1 LPHDPYQE
9 FRQAVDRPEDKIDLG
24 RAALTVA
31 LTDYPDLDIAAY
43 LGRIDRLAVEVVGR
57 CDSDGDVYHSIAAL
71 NHVLFSQHG
80 FRGNRDDYYNPKN
93 SFLND
98 VIDRKT
104 GIPIT
109 LSVLYIEV
117 ARRIGIALEG
127 VGFPGHFL
135 VKYGHEREQIFIDP
149 FDQGEIKSPEELSH
163 MLDNLSG
170 RKMALRPQFLESTST
185 KQILKR
191 ILGNLKAIYSRNH
204 ALGEALSVLDRLIIL
219 DPSAAEEIRDRGAV
233 YLQLECFSQAREDFE
248 SYLRL
253 APNARDAAA
262 IRDQVVSLATQV
274 TRIH

>member
-1 LPHDPYQE
+1 MAHDPYQE
-9 FRQAVDRPEDKIDLG
+9 FRQAVDRPEGKIDLG

-43 LGRIDRLAVEVVGR
+43 LGRIDRLALEVMRRSDG
-57 CDSDGDVYHSIAAL
+57 DGDVYHSIAAL

-135 VKYGHEREQIFIDP
+135 VKYGHGHEQIFIDP
-149 FDQGEIKSPEELSH
+149 FDQGEIKSPEELSR

-170 RKMALRPQFLESTST
+170 RKVALKPQFLESTRT
-185 KQILKR
+185 KQILER
-191 ILGNLKAIYSRNH
+191 ILMNLKAIYLRNH
-204 ALGEALSVLDRLIIL
+204 ALGEALAVLDRLIIL
-219 DPSAAEEIRDRGAV
+219 DPAAADEIRDRGAV

-274 TRIH
+274 TQIH

>member
-1 LPHDPYQE
+1 MAHDPYQE

-43 LGRIDRLAVEVVGR
+43 LGRIDRLAVEVMR
-57 CDSDGDVYHSIAAL
+57 RSDSDGDVYHSIAAL
-71 NHVLFSQHG
+71 NHVLFGQHG

-135 VKYGHEREQIFIDP
+135 VKYGRENEQIFIDP
-149 FDQGEIKSPEELSH
+149 FDQGEIKSPEELSR

-170 RKMALRPQFLESTST
+170 RKVALKPQFLESTSN
-185 KQILKR
+185 KQILER
-191 ILGNLKAIYSRNH
+191 ILMNLKAIYLRNH

-219 DPSAAEEIRDRGAV
+219 DPVVAEEIRDRGMV

-274 TRIH
+274 TQIH

>member
-1 LPHDPYQE
+1 LAHDPYQE
-9 FRQAVDRPEDKIDLG
+9 FRQAVDRPEDKIDLC

-31 LTDYPDLDIAAY
+31 LTDYPDLDIGAY
-43 LGRIDRLAVEVVGR
+43 LGRIDQLAVEVMR
-57 CDSDGDVYHSIAAL
+57 RSDSDDDVYHSIAAL
-71 NHVLFSQHG
+71 NQVLFRQHG
-80 FRGNRDDYYNPKN
+80 FRGNRGDYYNPKN

-117 ARRIGIALEG
+117 ARRIGIALDG

-135 VKYGHEREQIFIDP
+135 VKYGRGHEQIFIDP
-149 FDQGEIKSPEELSH
+149 FDQGEIKSPEELSRI
-163 MLDNLSG
+163 LDHLSG
-170 RKMALRPQFLESTST
+170 RKVALKPQFLESTSN

-191 ILGNLKAIYSRNH
+191 ILMNLKAIYLRNH

-219 DPSAAEEIRDRGAV
+219 DPAAAEEIRDRGAV

-274 TRIH
+274 TQIH